1 MEDKILEEN
10 IIEEEVATEEV
21 AEENSEEITEEA
33 PKKDD
38 SKRANIMEWVKDIA
52 IAVLI
57 AILLMQ
63 FIRPTIVRQSS
74 MEPTFYE
81 GHYLILSKQAYG
93 LFGNDPQPG
102 EIVVFRSE
110 LLDENGRKKLLIKRV
125 IGVPGDTIQIRDG
138 KVYRNGDKLDE
149 DYLEPDCITFP
160 EYSNEETYRV
170 PEGKYFLMGDHREVS
185 VDSRSKDVGFIDE
198 NLIEGKV
205 VFRLFPFDEM
215 GVIKS

>member
-1 MEDKILEEN
+1 MEDKKLEEMT
-10 IIEEEVATEEV
+10 IEEDAKVEKE
-21 AEENSEEITEEA
+21 S
-33 PKKDD
+33 KK
-38 SKRANIMEWVKDIA
+38 AMAIEWAKDIIVA
-52 IAVLI
+52 ILIAV
-57 AILLMQ
+57 LLMQ

-110 LLDENGRKKLLIKRV
+110 LLDEKGRKKLLIKRV

-138 KVYRNGDKLDE
+138 KVYRNGDLLDE
-149 DYLEPDCITFP
+149 DYLAPDCITFP
-160 EYSNEETYRV
+160 EYGNEETYRV

-185 VDSRSKDVGFIDE
+185 VDSRSVDVGLIDRD
-198 NLIEGKV
+198 LIEGKV
-205 VFRLFPFDEM
+205 VFRLFPFNEI